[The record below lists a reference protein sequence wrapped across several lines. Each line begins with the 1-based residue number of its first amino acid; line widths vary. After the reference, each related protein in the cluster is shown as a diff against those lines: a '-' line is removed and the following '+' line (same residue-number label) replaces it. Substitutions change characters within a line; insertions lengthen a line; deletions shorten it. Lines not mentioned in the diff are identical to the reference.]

1 MRELLFLPE
10 NLAQPLQWATY
21 SVDGHLTLLES
32 IVSNSFDT
40 LKDLNK
46 RGVTLII
53 PGEQAPSYRFSMP
66 KVSGQAKQQAI
77 AFALEGVCSQS
88 LDEIYVIPGDYIHGK
103 QSAVI
108 IDKHYL
114 DSVLKLAK
122 DTGLKVVG
130 LHIDYMLLKKPELSS
145 WVASPIGKD
154 ILWRTDQDTGGRIEA
169 VLWPFI
175 FSQIFHHNHPHIQTL
190 VWTVQEPEDIPM
202 MLAGDDIKQCTQVIE
217 KVPSWIDPASL
228 QSVPLYSL
236 NLGDNKFRSFFNK
249 RKKNFSLA
257 AWIFLTILILSVIS
271 QVAFTAFV
279 DMKSNKEQ
287 RLLNRWLIPLGFQG
301 MSLPQIKDKLTNTMS
316 LVEKMQLAD
325 TFTYSISA
333 VAALLNPEEKNQLV
347 GMSYSTQSGLMLQF
361 SIADVSLIA
370 KQLSMQ
376 MPNYQVSLVTPK
388 KGEASTTA
396 FIAIKKVS
404 A

>member
-21 SVDGHLTLLES
+21 SVDGHLTFHES
-32 IVSNSFDT
+32 IVSRSLDT

-88 LDEIYVIPGDYIHGK
+88 LDDIYVIPGDYIQGK

-122 DTGLKVVG
+122 DKGLKVAG
-130 LHIDYMLLKKPELSS
+130 LHIDYMLLKKPGVSS
-145 WVASPIGKD
+145 WVAAPIGKD

-175 FSQIFHHNHPHIQTL
+175 FSQIFHQNHPHIQTL
-190 VWTVQEPEDIPM
+190 VWTVEGEDKPM
-202 MLAGDDIKQCTQVIE
+202 MLPGDDLKQCTQVIE

-228 QSVPLYSL
+228 QTVPLYSL
-236 NLGDNKFRSFFNK
+236 NLGDNKLHSFFNK

-257 AWIFLTILILSVIS
+257 AWVFLTMLILSVIS
-271 QVAFTAFV
+271 QIAFTAFV
-279 DMKSNKEQ
+279 DIKSNKEQ
-287 RLLNRWLIPLGFQG
+287 TLLNRWLAPLGFQG

-316 LVEKMQLAD
+316 FVEKMQLAD
-325 TFTYSISA
+325 TFSYSLSA

-376 MPNYQVSLVTPK
+376 MPNYQVSVVTPK
-388 KGEASTTA
+388 KGDASTA
-396 FIAIKKVS
+396 GSIVIKKV
-404 A
+404 AA